1 MKKIFSALAA
11 ASLIS
16 TPALAQN
23 QPSPVPVTEQQMA
36 IYFTMGAINV
46 CSLNKQKVPVKVGMQ
61 ASLDEILTTFYNIHG
76 GTVNGKKIE
85 IAQMQEITLANVLLR
100 INDFCI
106 KELPQDDQEKIK
118 KDLSMYQAAL
128 QKK

>member
-1 MKKIFSALAA
+1 MKKLFSALAA

-16 TPALAQN
+16 APALAQN

-46 CSLNKQKVPVKVGMQ
+46 CSLNKQKVPVKVAMQ